1 MDVEKTMQFLIEN
14 AAQHDARLAT
24 LENGLITLASITKTL
39 ADNLLEHERI
49 TREQDA
55 KSRERDAKLDERI
68 DKLVSAIGALV
79 NGRSNHPPAQQ

>member
-14 AAQHDARLAT
+14 AAQHDARLSA
-24 LENGLITLASITKTL
+24 LESGLITLSSVMKTL

-55 KSRERDAKLDERI
+55 RSRERDLRLDERI

-79 NGRSNHPPAQQ
+79 SGRPNQPPQ